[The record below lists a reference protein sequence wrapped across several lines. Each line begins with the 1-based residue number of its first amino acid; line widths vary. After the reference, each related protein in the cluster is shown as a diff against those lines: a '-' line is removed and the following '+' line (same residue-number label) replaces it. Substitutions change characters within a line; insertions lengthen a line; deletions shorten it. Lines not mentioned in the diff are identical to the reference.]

1 MAKSRKKKIETPEV
15 EFDLNVPEIEYY
27 TPCEWMI
34 QFDND
39 EPQLF
44 AQSDDNSTN
53 HEVVIKLQNTN
64 QSFITFTNS
73 ENGKTFKMWARP
85 KQK

>member
-1 MAKSRKKKIETPEV
+1 MAKSRKKKVEAHEV
-15 EFDLNVPEIEYY
+15 EIRVPEIEYY
-27 TPCEWMI
+27 VPCEWMI
-34 QFDND
+34 QSDND

-44 AQSDDNSTN
+44 AQSDDNSVN

-64 QSFITFTNS
+64 HSYITFTNS

-85 KQK
+85 KSK